1 MTLGQAAKFLGV
13 AQSTIRKWSD
23 QGRVPAFYT
32 PGGHRRYKRGD
43 LDSFLD
49 RSGPGGGEA
58 QGPLVLIVDDD
69 ERVRE
74 YVRVN
79 LEMEGY
85 AVREASN
92 AKEGL
97 AALEEVSPDLVLLD
111 VMMPEMD
118 GWEACRKL
126 REFSQV
132 PVLMLT
138 AKVQSQDIV
147 TGLDSGADDYLLKPF
162 NMDELMARVRA
173 LLRRVPSPNR
183 PVLAG
188 NGEIAI
194 DKQKR
199 EVLVRG
205 EPVDL
210 TPTEY
215 DLLLMLAENAGTVLE
230 HETLLRSVWGQEYTK
245 DNDYLKVYIW
255 HLRRKLEQDPRAP
268 KLLLTEWGVG
278 YRLVP

>member
-1 MTLGQAAKFLGV
+1 MEQE
-13 AQSTIRKWSD
+13 RKI
-23 QGRVPAFYT
+23 
-32 PGGHRRYKRGD
+32 
-43 LDSFLD
+43 
-49 RSGPGGGEA
+49 
-58 QGPLVLIVDDD
+58 LIVDDESGLRELVRINLEHD
-69 ERVRE
+69 GYGVIQAENGAQGLDLVRE
-74 YVRVN
+74 H
-79 LEMEGY
+79 
-85 AVREASN
+85 
-92 AKEGL
+92 K
-97 AALEEVSPDLVLLD
+97 PDLVIMD

-138 AKVQSQDIV
+138 ARVQSQDIV

-173 LLRRVPSPNR
+173 LLRRVPPSNR
-183 PVLAG
+183 PVAAG
-188 NGEIAI
+188 SGEITI
-194 DKQKR
+194 DKAKR

-215 DLLLMLAENAGTVLE
+215 DLLVLLAENAGTVLE
-230 HETLLRSVWGQEYTK
+230 HEMLLRGVWGQEYTK

-255 HLRRKLEQDPRAP
+255 HLRRKIENDPRDP

>member
-1 MTLGQAAKFLGV
+1 MERKDQR
-13 AQSTIRKWSD
+13 TI
-23 QGRVPAFYT
+23 
-32 PGGHRRYKRGD
+32 
-43 LDSFLD
+43 
-49 RSGPGGGEA
+49 
-58 QGPLVLIVDDD
+58 LIVDD
-69 ERVRE
+69 EPGLRELVRI
-74 YVRVN
+74 N
-79 LEMEGY
+79 LEHEGFGVLQ
-85 AVREASN
+85 AENGVQGLTTIREQQ
-92 AKEGL
+92 
-97 AALEEVSPDLVLLD
+97 PDLVILD

-147 TGLDSGADDYLLKPF
+147 TGLESGADDYLLKPF

-183 PVLAG
+183 PVTAG
-188 NGEIAI
+188 NGEISI
-194 DKQKR
+194 DKNKR

-215 DLLLMLAENAGTVLE
+215 DLLLMLAENAGKVLE
-230 HETLLRSVWGQEYTK
+230 HEALLRGVWGQEYTK

-255 HLRRKLEQDPRAP
+255 HLRRKLEIDPRDP

>member
-1 MTLGQAAKFLGV
+1 MEQ
-13 AQSTIRKWSD
+13 RKI
-23 QGRVPAFYT
+23 
-32 PGGHRRYKRGD
+32 
-43 LDSFLD
+43 
-49 RSGPGGGEA
+49 
-58 QGPLVLIVDDD
+58 LVVDDESGLRELVRINLEHEGYGVVQAETGMQGLD
-69 ERVRE
+69 MVRE
-74 YVRVN
+74 H
-79 LEMEGY
+79 L
-85 AVREASN
+85 
-92 AKEGL
+92 
-97 AALEEVSPDLVLLD
+97 PDMVIMD

-118 GWEACRKL
+118 GWETCRKL

-138 AKVQSQDIV
+138 ARVQSQDIV

-183 PVLAG
+183 PVAAG
-188 NGEIAI
+188 NGEITI

-199 EVLVRG
+199 EVRIRN
-205 EPVDL
+205 ETVDL

-215 DLLLMLAENAGTVLE
+215 DLLVLLAENAGAVLE
-230 HETLLRSVWGQEYTK
+230 HETLLRGVWGQEYTK

-255 HLRRKLEQDPRAP
+255 HLRRKIELDPRDP

>member
-1 MTLGQAAKFLGV
+1 MDQ
-13 AQSTIRKWSD
+13 RKI
-23 QGRVPAFYT
+23 
-32 PGGHRRYKRGD
+32 
-43 LDSFLD
+43 
-49 RSGPGGGEA
+49 
-58 QGPLVLIVDDD
+58 LIVDD
-69 ERVRE
+69 EPGLRELVRI
-74 YVRVN
+74 N
-79 LEMEGY
+79 LEHEGFGVIQ
-85 AVREASN
+85 AENGIEGLNMVREAH
-92 AKEGL
+92 
-97 AALEEVSPDLVLLD
+97 PDLVIMD

-118 GWEACRKL
+118 GWEACQKL

-138 AKVQSQDIV
+138 ARVQSQDIV
-147 TGLDSGADDYLLKPF
+147 AGLNSGADDYLLKPF

-183 PVLAG
+183 PVAAG
-188 NGEIAI
+188 SGEITI

-215 DLLLMLAENAGTVLE
+215 DLLLMLAENAGKVLE
-230 HETLLRSVWGQEYTK
+230 HETLLRGVWGQEYTK

-255 HLRRKLEQDPRAP
+255 HLRRKVEQDPRDP
-268 KLLLTEWGVG
+268 KLLLTEWGIG

>member
-1 MTLGQAAKFLGV
+1 MQN
-13 AQSTIRKWSD
+13 D
-23 QGRVPAFYT
+23 Q
-32 PGGHRRYKRGD
+32 RRI
-43 LDSFLD
+43 
-49 RSGPGGGEA
+49 
-58 QGPLVLIVDDD
+58 LIVDD
-69 ERVRE
+69 EPGLRELVRI
-74 YVRVN
+74 N
-79 LEMEGY
+79 LEHEGF
-85 AVREASN
+85 AVLQAENGVAGLQMIREDQ
-92 AKEGL
+92 
-97 AALEEVSPDLVLLD
+97 PDLVILD

-118 GWEACRKL
+118 GWEVCRKL
-126 REFSQV
+126 REFSQI

-138 AKVQSQDIV
+138 ARVQSQDIV
-147 TGLDSGADDYLLKPF
+147 TGLESGADDYLLKPF

-183 PVLAG
+183 PVVAG
-188 NGEIAI
+188 GGEITI

-215 DLLLMLAENAGTVLE
+215 DLLLMLAEHAGAVMD
-230 HETLLRSVWGQEYTK
+230 HETLLRGVWGQEYTK

-255 HLRRKLEQDPRAP
+255 HLRRKLEQDPRDP

>member
-1 MTLGQAAKFLGV
+1 MQ
-13 AQSTIRKWSD
+13 RKD
-23 QGRVPAFYT
+23 Q
-32 PGGHRRYKRGD
+32 RRI
-43 LDSFLD
+43 
-49 RSGPGGGEA
+49 
-58 QGPLVLIVDDD
+58 LIVDD
-69 ERVRE
+69 EPGLRELVRI
-74 YVRVN
+74 N
-79 LEMEGY
+79 LEHEGF
-85 AVREASN
+85 AVLQAEN
-92 AKEGL
+92 GVQGL
-97 AALEEVSPDLVLLD
+97 EMIQQEHPDLVILD

-118 GWEACRKL
+118 GWDVCRRL

-138 AKVQSQDIV
+138 ARVQSQDIV
-147 TGLDSGADDYLLKPF
+147 TGLESGADDYLLKPF

-183 PVLAG
+183 PVVAAG
-188 NGEIAI
+188 GEVQI

-215 DLLLMLAENAGTVLE
+215 DLLLLLAEHAGAVLD
-230 HETLLRSVWGQEYTK
+230 HETLLRGVWGQEYTK

-255 HLRRKLEQDPRAP
+255 HLRRKLEQDPRDP

-278 YRLVP
+278 YRMVP

>member
-1 MTLGQAAKFLGV
+1 MQE
-13 AQSTIRKWSD
+13 QRKI
-23 QGRVPAFYT
+23 
-32 PGGHRRYKRGD
+32 
-43 LDSFLD
+43 
-49 RSGPGGGEA
+49 
-58 QGPLVLIVDDD
+58 LIVDD
-69 ERVRE
+69 ESGLRELVRINLEHEGYGVLQAENGVQGLAQVRE
-74 YVRVN
+74 QQ
-79 LEMEGY
+79 
-85 AVREASN
+85 
-92 AKEGL
+92 
-97 AALEEVSPDLVLLD
+97 PDLVIMD

-118 GWEACRKL
+118 GWETCKKL

-138 AKVQSQDIV
+138 ARVQSQDIV

-183 PVLAG
+183 PVTAG
-188 NGEIAI
+188 NSEITI

-199 EVLVRG
+199 EVKVRG

-215 DLLLMLAENAGTVLE
+215 DLLLLLAENAGTVLE
-230 HETLLRSVWGQEYTK
+230 HETLLRGVWGQEYTK

-255 HLRRKLEQDPRAP
+255 HLRRKIEIDPRDP

>member
-1 MTLGQAAKFLGV
+1 MEHTDQR
-13 AQSTIRKWSD
+13 TI
-23 QGRVPAFYT
+23 
-32 PGGHRRYKRGD
+32 
-43 LDSFLD
+43 
-49 RSGPGGGEA
+49 
-58 QGPLVLIVDDD
+58 LIVDD
-69 ERVRE
+69 EPGLRELVRI
-74 YVRVN
+74 N
-79 LEMEGY
+79 LEHEGFRVLQ
-85 AVREASN
+85 AENGIQGLELVRAQQ
-92 AKEGL
+92 
-97 AALEEVSPDLVLLD
+97 PDLVILD